1 MLVPM
6 RIVDGHSGIR
16 VALAGCLALFPALF
30 LASCRNPAPQAPS
43 KRPGQ
48 AGPLGPAQPQFT
60 FSGWKAA
67 TALIRGGQVI
77 QLVSGR
83 AGGYS
88 LILQDRTWV
97 HLVAKPGDPL
107 PGNPMEFINKHAPN
121 AKEILH
127 TVE

>member
-1 MLVPM
+1 M
-6 RIVDGHSGIR
+6 RIVDAQPGTWAQ
-16 VALAGCLALFPALF
+16 ALIGLLVLGLGA
-30 LASCRNPAPQAPS
+30 CRPPAPHPPAA
-43 KRPGQ
+43 RPAQ
-48 AGPLGPAQPQFT
+48 AGSLGPAKPQFT
-60 FSGWKAA
+60 FSTWSAA
-67 TALIRGGQVI
+67 KSLIRGGQVI

-107 PGNPMEFINKHAPN
+107 PGNPMEFINKNAPN
-121 AKEILH
+121 AKAIRH